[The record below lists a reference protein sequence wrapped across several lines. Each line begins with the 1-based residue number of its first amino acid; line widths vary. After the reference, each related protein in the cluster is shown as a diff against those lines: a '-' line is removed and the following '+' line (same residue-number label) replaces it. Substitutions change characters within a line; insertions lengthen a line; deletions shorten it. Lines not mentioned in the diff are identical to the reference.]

1 MSNKL
6 QKMFECGIIIFSIF
20 ICNITIPVSA
30 SSNADITSTNTL
42 YVGGYG
48 PNNYSAIQDAID
60 AANVGDT
67 VFVFNGT
74 YYENIVIKK
83 SIRLLGE
90 DRESTIIDGGFNGTV
105 IEVMKDHFQ
114 DVLSIN
120 GFTVYLGSGYG
131 ISVLF
136 SAHLNITNN
145 KIINNRLEGINLR
158 DCNYCNIADNIIE
171 NNADGIHLYET
182 GSISIRNN
190 FIKVKNKGGVG
201 VYLHQTISS
210 TVSSNTIIYN
220 NVAGI
225 DMSKCYNTSVY
236 DNSIAHCSAGLY
248 INYCTRCMIDSNII
262 SYCEIG
268 LSVVSGL
275 YNEIENN
282 TFSKNIIALGI
293 SDTELNS
300 ITHNTFID
308 NTGYEIEGLKFDGLG
323 IYESARG
330 NDISFND
337 FINDDIC
344 FGGHIPNTNK
354 INNNYYSNWKWS
366 IPKPIYGYKLIILSL
381 DVELRMPWFIIDW
394 HPSKEPNES
403 CSLLV

>member
-6 QKMFECGIIIFSIF
+6 QKMFGCGIIIFSIF
-20 ICNITIPVSA
+20 ICNISIPVSA
-30 SSNADITSTNTL
+30 LPHAIVVSTNTL

-74 YYENIVIKK
+74 YYENIVIEK
-83 SIRLLGE
+83 SIHLLGE

-114 DVLSIN
+114 DVLSIS

-136 SAHLNITNN
+136 SAYLNITNN
-145 KIINNRLEGINLR
+145 KIINNRLEGIYLEK
-158 DCNYCNIADNIIE
+158 CESCYIADNIIE
-171 NNADGIHLYET
+171 HNNFQGIHLYET
-182 GSISIRNN
+182 GRITIKNN
-190 FIKVKNKGGVG
+190 VIKYIDDVG
-201 VYLHQTISS
+201 IYLHQTFSS
-210 TVSSNTIIYN
+210 TISGNTIEYN

-248 INYCTRCMIDSNII
+248 INYCSRCMIASNII

-282 TFSKNIIALGI
+282 TFSKNMFALGI
-293 SDTELNS
+293 IDTELNS

-366 IPKPIYGYKLIILSL
+366 IPKPIYGYKLIILNL

-403 CSLLV
+403 CSMLV